1 MPASESPPFSPHAE
15 PLRLYL
21 DLILG
26 AGLPAIPPARTS
38 SFTPKP
44 IEPIEPSLSSPL
56 LAEQFAASGLTDDA
70 LLESILTRN
79 ALLNDLQ
86 VSELD
91 RYGRLS
97 LTPISEPFSTEPQA
111 DLIMSCTFEVAEYLQ
126 GSRAIADFPDDLLKA
141 DGWSFDRDT
150 SFLQECSTTCLAAL
164 GCTPQSPDEEIPE
177 LSFLGFER
185 YVLDDLVYVHPAA
198 VYDQVI
204 YRLSVKADACPL
216 QIRPLGNLLKV
227 ICTYLQGIRP
237 LFATGD
243 ALPVVLTLDESLIFT
258 FSNPQHGQSEIAPL
272 LYKVRE
278 GEAEAMTM
286 ASGDTFELAL
296 SLFLVSF
303 RGVLALVDELQE
315 LRAELG
321 HAQLVSCELLTRE
334 HAEELKFQTLH
345 QLSSALAFAQL
356 VLLVAGSKSPD
367 STPSL
372 DQSNLTEALIPF
384 FEQISAL
391 NDRLQR
397 PALRALF
404 RNLTTISLME
414 LEAKP
419 FCIDAPEALPPL
431 QGSLPLAAFKALCM
445 ERAEGYTREHRP
457 ILTPLLT
464 DTPPLLISI
473 RGTPFYRR
481 GNAYVS
487 ETTAPELYPL
497 PVAQLNVLRTEEER
511 VIRKSSRIQRLKK
524 PAPIEP
530 VEPTDLQTTVAYS
543 YTHDDAAVDSSV
555 TLFGHLAYMP
565 AERVRGRQQTQAQYV
580 ATIQS
585 RNSSYATRQAARRLR
600 SNKQS
605 YTSGIELV
613 RLRKFNRDLVSTWK
627 RLQRE
632 GRDAFNREAR
642 IKTQLE
648 AKRAEK
654 LYEKRQQ
661 ERLEFLIKQTEQ
673 YTMSS
678 VQSKAGSKM
687 AENLNAMI
695 SSIDQGDAFKTTD
708 PSAIDPANNKT
719 LNISGLNIDL
729 KQTPKNFCGTLKK
742 YQIVGFSWLVNRFE
756 LELNSILSDE
766 MGLGKSVQTI
776 AFFQHLVEAYGFHG
790 PFMIV
795 APNSLLSNWVKEL
808 KRFAPN
814 LDVWPYWGSVKDRS
828 VIKKAWSTS
837 LNFGNQL
844 SVTLK
849 KNKKVLGHPDSVF
862 HVVVTSYQIAV
873 AEVRTLSAIPW
884 TVVVL
889 DEGQMIK
896 SSETAR
902 WRTIMQYKSRCK
914 VLLSGTPIQN
924 SLAELWALLHFVMP
938 ELFMNK
944 EDFAEWFS
952 RDIESAA
959 NRLGSVKL
967 NPAQLR
973 RLQGVLAPFVLR
985 RVKSDVE
992 KDLGA
997 KKEIILMCGMSRK
1010 QRTLYT
1016 ALRSKLSLDSLLSK
1030 ATRGVD
1036 DDIKNLVMQLR
1047 KVCCHPELFER
1058 TQATSAVTMSF
1069 LISEYRWH
1077 QRTPYLAI
1085 QPDEDADEDDAQPY
1099 SEFGGMNPVS
1109 SVSSITGLNPLD
1121 QAEPSPKVTLQ
1132 PSNVGATVLDA
1143 EASETTD
1150 TRSKRASSFRRSPP
1164 TDIERFTDLFT
1175 QFGFTDSSREN
1186 YLGRQVT
1193 LMHACSDLI
1202 IDVPVTVYTDLY
1214 KDLATKRLETVIAH
1228 HFNMFLNS
1236 EFITTISRL
1245 LNLSRQDLALLATF
1259 PLQLAQNL
1267 ASPALI
1273 PLLAP
1278 FLFDIQR
1285 DFVYSAIRGL
1295 YELLG
1300 RQYLDLERS
1309 ILSSPGLSVV
1319 TPTNILAFTELLPL
1333 PEEEG
1338 VGEGCYRLF
1347 SKHLWLQKA
1356 HDRLFSDLCA
1366 SMTVIS
1372 HEIPPRAFG
1381 LPPQVILPP
1390 IFTTHMP
1397 WVMHSL
1403 LRGEVVYRGKMMNC
1417 DQATKKAMGTTRLRV
1432 PLCTGLSNS
1441 LVVCP
1446 ILPRST
1452 ISLIRD
1458 SGKLTALDKILYDLN
1473 KKKEPVLIYCQMTKM
1488 LDILEDY
1495 LIFRR
1500 YAYVRLD
1507 GSDNVTKRGQIV
1519 DKFMCDHTVFVFLLS
1534 TRAAALGLNLTR
1546 ASTVIFYENDWNP
1559 TQDAQ
1564 AMDRVHRL
1572 GQKKAVTIYRLVTR
1586 GTIDERI
1593 LQRAQGKEIVQE
1605 LVLRGQ
1611 KRDEHGNL
1619 VHSDAYDM
1627 SNAQSKQK
1635 RRPLRDEIID
1645 LLAWDTDKA

>member
-1 MPASESPPFSPHAE
+1 MPTSEPSPFLPHAA

-21 DLILG
+21 DLMLG
-26 AGLPAIPPARTS
+26 VGLPAIPPAQTS
-38 SFTPKP
+38 SLVPKP
-44 IEPIEPSLSSPL
+44 LGSMEPSLPSPQL
-56 LAEQFAASGLTDDA
+56 VEQFAASGLTDEA
-70 LLESILTRN
+70 FLESILTRN
-79 ALLNDLQ
+79 ALLNDVQ
-86 VSELD
+86 ISELD
-91 RYGRLS
+91 KYGRLS
-97 LTPISEPFSTEPQA
+97 LTPVSEPFSIEPQA
-111 DLIMSCTFEVAEYLQ
+111 DLVMSCTFEVAEYLQ
-126 GSRAIADFPDDLLKA
+126 GSRAIASFPDDILSA
-141 DGWSFDRDT
+141 DGWFPDRDT
-150 SFLQECSTTCLAAL
+150 SFLHECSITCLTAL
-164 GCTPQSPDEEIPE
+164 GCDLQAPEDGIPE
-177 LSFLGFER
+177 FSFLGFER
-185 YVLDDLVYVHPAA
+185 YVIDDLVYVHPAA
-198 VYDQVI
+198 VYDQII
-204 YRLSVKADACPL
+204 YRLSAKADACPP
-216 QIRPLGNLLKV
+216 QFRPIGALIKAV
-227 ICTYLQGIRP
+227 CTYLQGIRP

-243 ALPVVLTLDESLIFT
+243 ALPVVLTIDESLIFT
-258 FSNPQHGQSEIAPL
+258 FSAPQHGQSEITPL
-272 LYKVRE
+272 LYKARE
-278 GEAEAMTM
+278 GEVMGI
-286 ASGDTFELAL
+286 GDTFELAL

-303 RGVLALVDELQE
+303 RGVLALIEELQE
-315 LRAELG
+315 LRLKLG
-321 HAQLVSCELLTRE
+321 HAQLVPCELLTRE
-334 HAEELKFQTLH
+334 YADELKSKTLH

-356 VLLVAGSKSPD
+356 VLLVVSSRTSEGV
-367 STPSL
+367 PSL
-372 DQSNLTEALIPF
+372 DRSNLTEALLPF
-384 FEQISAL
+384 FEQISVL
-391 NDRLQR
+391 NERLQR
-397 PALRALF
+397 PVLRALF
-404 RNLTTISLME
+404 RNLTTVALME

-419 FCIDAPEALPPL
+419 LCVDAPEALPPL
-431 QGSLPLAAFKALCM
+431 QGSLPLTVFRALWV
-445 ERAEGYTREHRP
+445 ERAEGYIREPRH

-464 DTPPLLISI
+464 DAPPLLISV

-481 GNAYVS
+481 GNSYVS
-487 ETTAPELYPL
+487 ETTAPEIYPL
-497 PVAQLNVLRTEEER
+497 PVAQINVLRTEEER
-511 VIRKSSRIQRLKK
+511 VIRKTSRIQRLKK

-543 YTHDDAAVDSSV
+543 YTHNDATVDSSV

-673 YTMSS
+673 YTISS

-729 KQTPKNFCGTLKK
+729 KQTPKNFCGTLKR

-814 LDVWPYWGSVKDRS
+814 LNVWPYWGSVKDRS
-828 VIKKAWSTS
+828 IIKKAWSTS

-844 SVTLK
+844 SQTLK

-862 HVVVTSYQIAV
+862 HIVVTSYQIAV

-959 NRLGSVKL
+959 NRLGNVKL

-1010 QRTLYT
+1010 QRTLYA

-1030 ATRGVD
+1030 TTRGVD

-1085 QPDEDADEDDAQPY
+1085 QPDEDADDDDAQPY
-1099 SEFGGMNPVS
+1099 SEFGGLNPVS
-1109 SVSSITGLNPLD
+1109 SVSSITGLTTLE
-1121 QAEPSPKVTLQ
+1121 QAEPSPKVVLQ
-1132 PSNVGATVLDA
+1132 SSNTGGTVLDA

-1164 TDIERFTDLFT
+1164 TDLERFTDLFT

-1193 LMHACSDLI
+1193 LMHACSDLV
-1202 IDVPVTVYTDLY
+1202 IDIPVAVYMDLY
-1214 KDLATKRLETVIAH
+1214 KDLGTKRAESVIAH
-1228 HFNMFLNS
+1228 RFNLFLES
-1236 EFITTISRL
+1236 DLLSTVSRL
-1245 LNLSRQDLALLATF
+1245 LDLSRQDLALLATF

-1278 FLFDIQR
+1278 FLFDTQR
-1285 DFVYSAIRGL
+1285 DVVYSAVRSL
-1295 YELLG
+1295 YELIG
-1300 RQYLDLERS
+1300 RQYLNLERS
-1309 ILSSPGLSVV
+1309 VLYSPGLTTV
-1319 TPTNILAFTELLPL
+1319 TPMNILSYTEILPL
-1333 PEEEG
+1333 PEEDG
-1338 VGEGCYRLF
+1338 AGEGCYHLF
-1347 SKHLWLQKA
+1347 SKYLWLRKV
-1356 HDRLFSDLCA
+1356 HNHLFSDLCA
-1366 SMTVIS
+1366 SMTVVS

-1390 IFTTHMP
+1390 IFITHIP
-1397 WVMHSL
+1397 WIMHSL
-1403 LRGEVVYRGKMMNC
+1403 LRGEVVYRGKMMSGEHS
-1417 DQATKKAMGTTRLRV
+1417 AKMTGITKLHI
-1432 PLCTGLSNS
+1432 PLCTELSNS
-1441 LVVCP
+1441 LIACP

-1458 SGKLTALDKILYDLN
+1458 SGKLTALDRILYELN

-1619 VHSDAYDM
+1619 VHSDAYDV
-1627 SNAQSKQK
+1627 SSAQSKQK
-1635 RRPLRDEIID
+1635 RRPLRDEILD
-1645 LLAWDTDKA
+1645 LLAWDTEKA